1 MLLSRNG
8 RVMATYEDNYFVYLN
23 FTFLD
28 NEEYVM
34 Q

>member
-8 RVMATYEDNYFVYLN
+8 SVMAAYVDNYFVYFN

-34 Q
+34 

>member
-8 RVMATYEDNYFVYLN
+8 GAMATNIDNYFVYLN

-28 NEEYVM
+28 SEEYVM
-34 Q
+34 